1 MMLKSEPVVKLGPV
15 LQMGHFQVTEPYVK
29 QRPSVMEE
37 VARQHARGERSRDTF
52 VNMSKKNDVGDHPKD
67 LKRGE

>member
-1 MMLKSEPVVKLGPV
+1 
-15 LQMGHFQVTEPYVK
+15 MGHFQVTEPYVK